1 MYYISYGY
9 GELIHDLIWG
19 IRLQWELEPCVLEL
33 KTLVSSWKRL
43 IDNLE
48 TPRICKLNNTLIEN
62 D

>member
-1 MYYISYGY
+1 M
-9 GELIHDLIWG
+9 
-19 IRLQWELEPCVLEL
+19 QWELEYSVLKLIHDL
-33 KTLVSSWKRL
+33 KTLVSFWEKL